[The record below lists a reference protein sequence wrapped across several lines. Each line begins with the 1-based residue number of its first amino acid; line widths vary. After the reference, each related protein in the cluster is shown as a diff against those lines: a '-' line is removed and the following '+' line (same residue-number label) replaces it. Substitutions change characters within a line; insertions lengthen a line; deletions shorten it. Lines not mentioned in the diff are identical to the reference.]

1 MKGTN
6 IHLHHNHVSFCFTL
20 SNLNTFSQSKTLL
33 IQAVSKIKKC
43 LQKHTGASQK
53 NKGLGCGTVS
63 CSDPKGKEAIHSALG
78 QVQSLERVLFVSS
91 VEGFALIVLRG
102 KDTSELGWEE
112 LRGQAMVHSKLLW
125 LINTLSSLHVNTFTC
140 KHVYM

>member
-1 MKGTN
+1 
-6 IHLHHNHVSFCFTL
+6 
-20 SNLNTFSQSKTLL
+20 
-33 IQAVSKIKKC
+33 
-43 LQKHTGASQK
+43 
-53 NKGLGCGTVS
+53 
-63 CSDPKGKEAIHSALG
+63 
-78 QVQSLERVLFVSS
+78 VLFVSS

-112 LRGQAMVHSKLLW
+112 LRGQATVHSKLLW